1 MRKKKRGEKIK
12 IKSQPQLTA
21 GKQGATRWRGSA
33 SLLLF
38 LPFLST
44 SLAEFFKVPDKLDNT
59 DNFHKLEEIKNE
71 VVVWGT
77 SSGPLVSCG
86 QH

>member
-1 MRKKKRGEKIK
+1 MADTSAKKRKKKKASHSLQQVNKEPHGGE
-12 IKSQPQLTA
+12 A
-21 GKQGATRWRGSA
+21 
-33 SLLLF
+33 LLHSSSSS
-38 LPFLST
+38 PS
-44 SLAEFFKVPDKLDNT
+44 SPPEFFKVPDKLDNT
-59 DNFHKLEEIKNE
+59 DNFHKLEKKKNE